1 MSSVMIDTRL
11 KRKVEKIY
19 SLQGALTI
27 RFKDIQDAFWFDN
40 ETELQEFLNVQV
52 RERYYDKS
60 LRQGFFDYVNE
71 NNETYRYYVSS
82 NRGTL
87 TVINEEN
94 LGMHK
99 LLEVKK

>member
-1 MSSVMIDTRL
+1 MED
-11 KRKVEKIY
+11 Y
-19 SLQGALTI
+19 
-27 RFKDIQDAFWFDN
+27 DN
-40 ETELQEFLNVQV
+40 
-52 RERYYDKS
+52 K
-60 LRQGFFDYVNE
+60 

-99 LLEVKK
+99 LLEVKKIRVSKYSYFLCLWLTDGKLKLQIANTEYKLYFTNRL